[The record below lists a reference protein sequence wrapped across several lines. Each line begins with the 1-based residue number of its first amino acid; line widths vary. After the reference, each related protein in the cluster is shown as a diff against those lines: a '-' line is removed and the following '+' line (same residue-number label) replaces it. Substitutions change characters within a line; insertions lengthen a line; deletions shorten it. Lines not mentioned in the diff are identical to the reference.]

1 MVAVE
6 FSNPKFLASS
16 HLAGIIRGPRC
27 NPITQPIKLS
37 DFGILVLQNSSTL
50 NPKRWSGVQACCL
63 ARYGCA
69 HKTKLATPRSCN
81 RLEHGLTHPFYR
93 LVPLQRLGAAPAAEL
108 RRLLE
113 MASNAWSI
121 RFEHLRCRAVLRD
134 CTLETSITYIYI
146 YIHIHPYIHTYTHTQ
161 PAGQPARQAN
171 RQAAVGAK
179 AGTSSSRRFSDRLAA
194 SSSMKPANSNHVSVN
209 AHRLNPKHC
218 TRAPNANTV
227 VQCFLVQGV

>member
-93 LVPLQRLGAAPAAEL
+93 LVPLQRLGAATAAEL

-121 RFEHLRCRAVLRD
+121 RFEHLRCRAVLSD

-146 YIHIHPYIHTYTHTQ
+146 FTYIHTSIHTRIHSQQASQ
-161 PAGQPARQAN
+161 PGRQTGKRQSVRRLVPAVADDFRI
-171 RQAAVGAK
+171 
-179 AGTSSSRRFSDRLAA
+179 D
-194 SSSMKPANSNHVSVN
+194 
-209 AHRLNPKHC
+209 
-218 TRAPNANTV
+218 
-227 VQCFLVQGV
+227 